1 MDDREMIYLD
11 YAAATPLDSRVVAA
25 MMPYFSDKFYNPSSP
40 YEPARQV
47 RRDIDTARATLASA
61 LGVKPD
67 EVTMT
72 AGATESINMA
82 IQGVMAGGGH
92 VVSNEIEHPAVLNVV
107 RKYDHTLVKPTD
119 KGVIT
124 AEAIRVALRDDTR
137 LVSVAIANNE
147 LGTIQ
152 PLRDIT
158 RAIDQAR
165 AARRARGSTTPLYI
179 HSDASQGA
187 GVLSLN
193 VARLGVDLLTLNAA
207 KCYGPKQTGLLWARS
222 DVRLSP
228 IILGGGQENGMRSGT
243 ENVAGIIGFGV
254 ALTIAEKAREQEVR
268 RLSGLRDKLQAQLAA
283 AFGDMEVSG
292 SQKRRLPGML
302 HVTWPRLDAE
312 RVLYALEMRGVLVA
326 TGSACA
332 ANKGLRSHVL
342 TAIGMSDERADGS
355 LRFSLGRHS
364 TEAHVSQAAKVII
377 AVVRE
382 EMSR

>member
-1 MDDREMIYLD
+1 MIYLD